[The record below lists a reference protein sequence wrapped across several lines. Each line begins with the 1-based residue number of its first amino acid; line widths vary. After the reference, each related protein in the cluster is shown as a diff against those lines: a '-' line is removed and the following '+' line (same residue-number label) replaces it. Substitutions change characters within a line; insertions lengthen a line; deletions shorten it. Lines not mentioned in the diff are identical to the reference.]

1 MKDILIIDDEEQI
14 LFSLQT
20 FFEDEGF
27 RVHCAA
33 SGEEGLEILQ
43 EKTIDLCIVDM
54 RLPGID
60 GNEVIHRSRA
70 LSPAT
75 KFLVHT
81 GSSDYQLPYDL
92 IQSGIECRFVFR
104 KPLADM
110 TVLLRAVT
118 GILQ

>member
-1 MKDILIIDDEEQI
+1 MKDILIIDDEKQI

-33 SGEEGLEILQ
+33 SGEDGLEILQ
-43 EKTIDLCIVDM
+43 EKAIDLCVVDM

-60 GNEVIHRSRA
+60 GNEVIHLSRT

-75 KFLVHT
+75 KFLIHT
-81 GSSDYQLPYDL
+81 GSSDYQLPHDL
-92 IQSGIECRFVFR
+92 MQGGIDPQFVFR
-104 KPLADM
+104 KPLPDM
-110 TVLLRAVT
+110 SILLHAVT
-118 GILQ
+118 RLLQ